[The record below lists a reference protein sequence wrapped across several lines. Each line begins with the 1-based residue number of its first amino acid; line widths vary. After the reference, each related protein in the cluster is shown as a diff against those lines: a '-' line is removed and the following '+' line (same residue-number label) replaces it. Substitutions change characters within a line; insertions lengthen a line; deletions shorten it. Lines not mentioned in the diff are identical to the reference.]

1 MLYLEEV
8 SEVNHSF
15 YKTFDEIYES
25 NLSEY
30 QSRIYPNSSAELLKW
45 YYIKYDDFYI
55 GSVWIEKEE
64 KTFHPVLGVFI
75 AYEEYRNKGFG
86 TTVIKMIIND
96 MDKIGINE
104 IYLRVRETNKRA
116 ISCYNRIGFKEINR
130 VEKSGVIGLEMMYRK

>member
-1 MLYLEEV
+1 MLYLEEI
-8 SEVNHSF
+8 SEVNYNF
-15 YKTFDEIYES
+15 YKTFDEIFES

-64 KTFHPVLGVFI
+64 KTFNPVLGVFI
-75 AYEEYRNKGFG
+75 AYEEYRNKGYG

-104 IYLRVRETNKRA
+104 IYLRVREKNKRA
-116 ISCYNRIGFKEINR
+116 ICCYNRIGFKEINR
-130 VEKSGVIGLEMMYRK
+130 VEKNGVIGLEMMYRK